1 MEPENPY
8 QPSIL
13 DPPAKPAPGLSLVAS
28 LVSAVLAVVITP
40 PLWLVSA
47 ATLQSLFGERF
58 FLAIWAAA
66 LFATSAL
73 SVTALNL
80 RSFAPPQ
87 SSACA
92 LTFAVLGAAYAS
104 FQLDSRSSLYW
115 EVGYAY
121 GVLVIL
127 PVWAYVISRLSCDK
141 MLAKSRK
148 AHDPTH

>member
-8 QPSIL
+8 QPTII
-13 DPPAKPAPGLSLVAS
+13 DATPKPDPGLSLIAS
-28 LVSAVLAVVITP
+28 LMPAAMAVVITLL
-40 PLWLVSA
+40 LWLVSVS
-47 ATLQSLFGERF
+47 TLQSLFGERF
-58 FLAIWAAA
+58 LLAIWAAA

-73 SVTALNL
+73 SVTVLNL
-80 RSFAPPQ
+80 RSFAPPK
-87 SSACA
+87 SSAYA
-92 LTFAVLGAAYAS
+92 LAFAVLGAAYAS
-104 FQLDSRSSLYW
+104 FQLDTTSSLYW

-121 GVLVIL
+121 GVLAIL